1 MKPAERSRLHYVGA
15 ILWILLTV
23 SLATWWMFFGLE
35 QSRELGALGGPEAQ
49 RLERVQRMLLW
60 EGGTF
65 IGLLLIGGIALLVS
79 IRHEQARQRAVEAF
93 FMAFTHDLKT
103 ALASLQI
110 QAESLREDWPDAAN
124 NQNLARLLQDTVR
137 LGVQLENSLYFAQ
150 PEGGLFLEPIP
161 LARFVQRIATDWPQL
176 KVNVTGDATAIGDV
190 RGLESV
196 LRNLFQNAVVHGG
209 ATEVNVT
216 IDRQQDGRVSLTTR
230 DDGRGAPADVLRLL
244 GQPFVGRG
252 PTSRTGVGLFVSRQL
267 ALRMRGNLR
276 FERPTSGAGFMAVL
290 ELPMAGK

>member
-1 MKPAERSRLHYVGA
+1 MKPADRSRLHYVAA

-23 SLATWWMFFGLE
+23 SLASWWMFFGLE
-35 QSRELGALGGPEAQ
+35 QSRQLNALGGPEVE
-49 RLERVQRMLLW
+49 RLVRVQRMLMW

-65 IGLLLIGGIALLVS
+65 IGLLLIGGVALLVS
-79 IRHEQARQRAVEAF
+79 IRHEQARQRAVGAF

-103 ALASLQI
+103 ALASLQL
-110 QAESLREDWPDAAN
+110 QAESLREDLPDAAGN
-124 NQNLARLLQDTVR
+124 PNLTRLLQDTVR

-161 LARFVQRIATDWPQL
+161 LARFVQRIAADWPQL
-176 KVNVTGDATAIGDV
+176 KVSVSGDATAIGDA

-209 ATEVNVT
+209 ATKVRVS
-216 IDRQQDGRVSLTTR
+216 IDQRPDGRVTVTTQ
-230 DDGRGAPADVLRLL
+230 DDGRGAPSDVLRLL
-244 GQPFVGRG
+244 GQPFIGRS
-252 PTSRTGVGLFVSRQL
+252 PTSRTGVGLFVSKQL
-267 ALRMRGNLR
+267 AQRMSGDLR
-276 FERPTSGAGFMAVL
+276 FERPAPGGGFTAVL